1 MRPPRIASIHA
12 WFMVLAAAVTVTALL
27 AAIAQAAAPAAG
39 AASTDWPQW
48 RGPDRTGISAETGWR
63 TDWAANPPKVL
74 WKKNVGAGFSS
85 FSVVGGKVYTLG
97 NAGEKDTV
105 FCLDAATG
113 NEVWKHSY
121 PCGEVDRPGT
131 RATPTVD
138 GGRVYTLSQEGHLFC
153 LDAATGKVVWQV
165 QVTKQFGVKK
175 PQWGFACSPLV
186 LGDALI
192 LDVGPIVSLKKD
204 TGAVLWKSGTD
215 RAGYS
220 SPFAFQVGQETLIAS
235 FNASGPIVVSAADG
249 KCLGRAEWKTEYDVN
264 AATPIA
270 VGNTFFISSGYDRGA
285 AVFEVADGGLKKVWE
300 NKNMRNHANNCVLA
314 GGFLYGFDGQVDQGA
329 LTCIEYKTGEKKWA
343 EKSVKAGALMLADGK
358 LLCMSSKGELVAA
371 AASPDGYKELGR
383 IKVLGDTC
391 WTTPVLSGGRIFCRN
406 HEGDVVC
413 LDVKGR

>member
-1 MRPPRIASIHA
+1 
-12 WFMVLAAAVTVTALL
+12 
-27 AAIAQAAAPAAG
+27 
-39 AASTDWPQW
+39 
-48 RGPDRTGISAETGWR
+48 
-63 TDWAANPPKVL
+63 
-74 WKKNVGAGFSS
+74 VGVGYSS
-85 FSVVGGKVYTLG
+85 FSVIGGKVYTLG
-97 NAGEKDTV
+97 NADEKDTV

-113 NEVWKHSY
+113 NDVWKHSY
-121 PCGEVDRPGT
+121 PCGEVDHPGT
-131 RATPTVD
+131 RATPTID

-192 LDVGPIVSLKKD
+192 LDVGTIAALKKD
-204 TGAVLWKSGTD
+204 TGDVLWKSERNPPAYG
-215 RAGYS
+215 
-220 SPFAFQVGQETLIAS
+220 SPFAFKVGQATLIAS

-249 KCLGRAEWKTEYDVN
+249 KCLGKAEWKTSYDVN

-329 LTCIEYKTGEKKWA
+329 LTCIEYKTGDKKWA

-358 LLCMSSKGELVAA
+358 LLCMSSKGELIAA

-383 IKVLGDTC
+383 TKVLGDTC
-391 WTTPVLSGGRIFCRN
+391 WTTPILSGGRIFCRN
-406 HEGDVVC
+406 HDGDVVC
-413 LDVKGR
+413 LDVQGK